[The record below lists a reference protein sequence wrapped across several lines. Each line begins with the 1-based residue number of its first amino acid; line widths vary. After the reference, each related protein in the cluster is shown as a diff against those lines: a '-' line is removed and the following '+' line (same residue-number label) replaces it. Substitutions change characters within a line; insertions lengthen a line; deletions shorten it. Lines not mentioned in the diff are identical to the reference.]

1 MYSSHGEWTV
11 ISSPGSFSLSRTVG
25 PCVCGARASQL
36 IKSNTGWRA
45 KCTCLEELDDVWMVE
60 LFHDGHFT
68 VNLLQIAGVQLCF
81 VNYLDG
87 HLRTKRQRTYW
98 RGGVL

>member
-1 MYSSHGEWTV
+1 M
-11 ISSPGSFSLSRTVG
+11 
-25 PCVCGARASQL
+25 CARASQL
-36 IKSNTGWRA
+36 IRSNTASIERERA

-68 VNLLQIAGVQLCF
+68 VNLLQIAGVQLRF

-87 HLRTKRQRTYW
+87 HLRTRKKTTHLL
-98 RGGVL
+98 GGGAP